1 MVALPA
7 PNALQM
13 FPWRPKE
20 HPTAKLK
27 RNKKAAVMAAYGTA
41 VKVV

>member
-20 HPTAKLK
+20 HPTARLK
-27 RNKKAAVMAAYGTA
+27 RNKEAAELVAYGTSVEVA
-41 VKVV
+41 